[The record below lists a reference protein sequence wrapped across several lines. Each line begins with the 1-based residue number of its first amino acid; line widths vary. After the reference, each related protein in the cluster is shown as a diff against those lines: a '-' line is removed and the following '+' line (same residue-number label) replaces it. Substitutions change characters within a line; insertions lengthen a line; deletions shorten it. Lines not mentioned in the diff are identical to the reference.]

1 MGDEIELSTAPATQE
16 PLLLLL
22 HPRRETFEHGLLLPL
37 SNLVFSGGT
46 QNLAPLKAKLLCA
59 ASSPPL
65 IDALAVSK
73 TLEIALDHALLIL
86 ETLAA
91 VLPSDSDQP
100 AAANRNDEISADVDD
115 LILFFYLQSYRR
127 LLPRPQSHKDSASV
141 ADVMPMPSTSAF
153 DECLSL
159 LSSTQL
165 VHSNGRRVAPSEAEE
180 EAYQLSYLKK
190 HLANIIALLAEPAGG
205 EDEQS
210 LVLTS
215 EKFERLGFLIQF
227 CENGSEVV
235 PLSQAATFFANSD
248 PVMPPVPFP
257 AAQVLYWLL
266 QNIGTSLVHIAKKVS
281 TKESAPSRAFDLDV
295 ATDDANTSH
304 LEGQNSSPPSRTPSN
319 SNAAYSRSQTFVEGF
334 SKACIVKQACDIKGC
349 SVKILNCHDSM
360 IYILAPLGYA
370 TVYGCSDATIVLGA
384 IGKSVRVDHC
394 ERVQLIAAAK
404 RISISNC
411 RECVFFLGINQRPV
425 LLGDNHMLQVA
436 PHNTFYSQ
444 LAEHVNQV
452 GIDCTVNRWDEPLA
466 MGMVDPHGSLSCFAR
481 ASDVEAPSATC
492 LDPSRF
498 TNFLIPNW
506 LGGESTQSEKHNP
519 FPLPEIYKSA
529 QMKNNLVS
537 KEIKQALRDAPLD
550 ENQKREIVSALHVHF
565 KDWLYASGNI
575 RQLYC
580 LRRD

>member
-498 TNFLIPNW
+498 TNFL
-506 LGGESTQSEKHNP
+506 
-519 FPLPEIYKSA
+519 
-529 QMKNNLVS
+529 NLVS